1 MKTCVPKQRRGFTL
15 VELMVAVTVG
25 TLVMIL
31 VLASFSTLSTS
42 MAATGRYREMH
53 HDVRYAMGV
62 LQRDI
67 TRGIGVSG
75 FASNRLVL
83 STTGQGGG
91 GSVSVVYSLSSN
103 VLTRAESGGASEM
116 LASGVDRVTFTLYD
130 ASGALISDPADA
142 YFVGVEM
149 ALETQGVRNS
159 YSDKLQMRSR
169 MRAKGL

>member
-1 MKTCVPKQRRGFTL
+1 
-15 VELMVAVTVG
+15 
-25 TLVMIL
+25 
-31 VLASFSTLSTS
+31 
-42 MAATGRYREMH
+42 
-53 HDVRYAMGV
+53 
-62 LQRDI
+62 
-67 TRGIGVSG
+67 
-75 FASNRLVL
+75 
-83 STTGQGGG
+83 
-91 GSVSVVYSLSSN
+91 
-103 VLTRAESGGASEM
+103 M